1 MHRRSSLKLMATY
14 SSVSSRTVSGFL
26 LDSEILSLQ
35 RNMSEKRGLN
45 PLKCPECSG
54 VVRPGQERCD
64 HCGVWFKN
72 PISPTLSTIMAD
84 NDRSNKPI
92 ETISYYGDAYVPG
105 SSGIGV
111 SVSGNVVLSPSTPG
125 MVARVIKRVSGRVVE
140 ETSEYVIVMTRK
152 DQLVKIRPEDI
163 IRRKIVKPLS
173 DSDIEKRQR
182 LLRTQGTWM
191 LLVGIALLG
200 ASSFLGKWGIWGI
213 IFGIGLVGG
222 GLWGFLSVRYW
233 STQKK
238 GGVPD

>member
-1 MHRRSSLKLMATY
+1 MATY